1 MSQELWQKGEL
12 ENAIE
17 ALDQAYSLILSIDT
31 GDNSILA
38 QQKEDIRFTISKR
51 ILEIYA
57 SRNFA
62 VNGNHKAIPM
72 EMNSHIQA
80 EIDLFTTGFERNFFR
95 ESLKRSGSFRP
106 QILEM
111 LKQAGLPEELS
122 WLPLIE
128 SGFKVNALFLQPGLS
143 ASGSSFLQPATN
155 LA

>member
-1 MSQELWQKGEL
+1 M
-12 ENAIE
+12 
-17 ALDQAYSLILSIDT
+17 
-31 GDNSILA
+31 A

-80 EIDLFTTGFERNFFR
+80 EINLFTTGIERNFFR

-128 SGFKVNALFLQPGLS
+128 SGFKVNALSSARALGLWQFIPS
-143 ASGSSFLQPATN
+143 TGYKFGLKRDLFIDERLRSGQIYRSSN
-155 LA
+155 SIS